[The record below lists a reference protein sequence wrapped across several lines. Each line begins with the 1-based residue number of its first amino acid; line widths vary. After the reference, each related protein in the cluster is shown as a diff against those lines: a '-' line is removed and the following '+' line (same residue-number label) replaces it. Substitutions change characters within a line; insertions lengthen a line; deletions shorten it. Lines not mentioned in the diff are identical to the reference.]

1 MADKR
6 PAYVIAEVEI
16 TDPAAFQD
24 YVAQAVPTLAPFGG
38 RIIANNPPDAK
49 EGAPSAGNI
58 VIAMFDSMEDAQAW
72 YHSAAYGPAIK
83 MRQRAANTRLFIVE
97 GLPQ

>member
-16 TDPAAFQD
+16 TDPDAFQA
-24 YVAQAVPTLAPFGG
+24 YVAEAVPTLAPFGG
-38 RIIANNPPDAK
+38 RIIANAAPDAK
-49 EGAPSAGNI
+49 EGARSAGNI
-58 VIAMFDSMEDAQAW
+58 VMVAFDSMEDAQKW
-72 YHSAAYGPAIK
+72 YHSDAYGPAIK

-97 GLPQ
+97 GVG

>member
-1 MADKR
+1 M

-24 YVAQAVPTLAPFGG
+24 YVAAAIPTLAPYGG
-38 RIIANNPPDAK
+38 RIVANSAPDPK
-49 EGAPSAGNI
+49 EGARPAGNI
-58 VIAMFDSMEDAQAW
+58 VIAAFDSMADAQKW
-72 YHSAAYGPAIK
+72 YHSEAYGPAIK

-97 GLPQ
+97 GLG

>member
-1 MADKR
+1 MAEKR

-24 YVAQAVPTLAPFGG
+24 YVAQAVPTLAPYGG
-38 RIIANNPPDAK
+38 RIIANNPPDPK
-49 EGAPSAGNI
+49 EGARPAGNI
-58 VIAMFDSMEDAQAW
+58 LIAMFDSLEDAQKW
-72 YHSAAYGPAIK
+72 YHSAAYTPTIK

-97 GLPQ
+97 GVP